1 MTEFTV
7 RHATAADAPV
17 LARHRAEM
25 FREMNTLPT
34 ALYDALVAASRAYF
48 ERAIPDNRYL
58 GWVGESAERRGRI
71 VAGVGLQIRELA
83 PRPEA
88 SGRLATG
95 PEGYVLNVFTEQAWR
110 HRGVAQ
116 RLMREL
122 VAWADAHGIKR
133 LTLHASSE
141 ARPLYGKLG
150 FVPTNEMR
158 RTSE

>member
-1 MTEFTV
+1 
-7 RHATAADAPV
+7 
-17 LARHRAEM
+17 M
-25 FREMNTLPT
+25 FREMDTLPA
-34 ALYDALVAASRAYF
+34 ALYDALVAASRTYF

-58 GWVGESAERRGRI
+58 GWVGESAEQPGRI
-71 VAGVGLQIRELA
+71 IGGVGMQIRELA
-83 PRPEA
+83 PRPEP

-95 PEGYVLNVFTEQAWR
+95 PEGYVLNVFTEQARR

-122 VAWADAHGIKR
+122 VTRADAHGIKR

-141 ARPLYGKLG
+141 GRPLYEKLG

-158 RTSE
+158 RTLE